1 MTNTHRLEKELHSE
15 FLEQGRID
23 PITGE
28 LIEEGHTIVI
38 CAACKS
44 AFFIESWEY
53 LGEEHCNQTDTLTDI
68 PKPKNL
74 FLESKPLEYL
84 PFLFRKGV
92 YFAKDGS
99 AGTLEM
105 LKLLVYT
112 SSSLLGLGIFTVL
125 IGYFISVI
133 LAGLVCFG
141 LVILIAIKMDEK
153 QEEAKHGIS
162 SNPKKDTYIAIDSKN
177 QSLKIKRN
185 KKQQSLPFKKVRQIE
200 YSLVY
205 MQPNYILTLE
215 ITSISMRE
223 NTIKYHTSIN
233 NDEIIKWSNFLEELP
248 YNLKVLQITK

>member
-15 FLEQGRID
+15 FLKQGRID

-28 LIEEGHTIVI
+28 QIEEGHTIVI

-53 LGEEHCNQTDTLTDI
+53 LGEIHCNQAETLTDI
-68 PKPKNL
+68 PKPKKL
-74 FLESKPLEYL
+74 FLEAKPLEYL

-92 YFAKDGS
+92 YFAKTGS
-99 AGTLEM
+99 DGTLEM
-105 LKLLVYT
+105 LKLMIYT

-141 LVILIAIKMDEK
+141 LVILIATKMNDK
-153 QEEAKHGIS
+153 QEEAKYGIS
-162 SNPKKDTYIAIDSKN
+162 SNPKKDIYIAIDSRN
-177 QSLKIKRN
+177 QSLQIKQN
-185 KKQQSLPFKKVRQIE
+185 KKRQSLPFKKTRQIE

-215 ITSISMRE
+215 ITPISMRE
-223 NTIKYHTSIN
+223 KKIKYHTSIN
-233 NDEIIKWSNFLEELP
+233 NDEIIKWSEFLEELP
-248 YNLKVLQITK
+248 YNLKVLQITN